1 MTAISIAE
9 KKCSKCDRLKP
20 LSGYSKLASAKDGLQ
35 SVCKACVNEY
45 SRLRYEAK
53 KEDFKEYQRRYR
65 QDNPGKFN
73 EYRSREGVVDR
84 INERRRE
91 LYWADPEAARE
102 ARREW
107 RLKNPDK
114 WSDYVSANRDRFNE
128 SSKKYR
134 ATHLET
140 VRARSREA
148 YASDPEKYIAKQK
161 RYAERHPD
169 KLQARRKTYRAKNV
183 ETLASKIKEW
193 RGRNAGHVKSYQ
205 ARYEAARR
213 ETRKIVRRAAYAE
226 NPHPHRE
233 AAKKWRKGNP
243 EKARIL
249 RHIRRA
255 RKRNAEGRYSLA
267 DVQRLFVLQRGKC
280 PVCRLSLKEYHV
292 DHIVALARGG
302 SNHTVNLQLLHP
314 LCNMR
319 KTDKD
324 PILFMQ
330 EQGFLL

>member
-9 KKCSKCDRLKP
+9 KKCSKCGRLRP
-20 LSGYSKLASAKDGLQ
+20 LSGYSKLANAKDGLQ

-45 SRLRYEAK
+45 SRIRYEAK
-53 KEDFKEYQRRYR
+53 KEELKEYQRQYR
-65 QDNPGKFN
+65 QENPDKIN
-73 EYRSREGVVDR
+73 AYRARDDVAKRLKEQSIKR
-84 INERRRE
+84 
-91 LYWADPEAARE
+91 YWANPDEARKK
-102 ARREW
+102 RREW
-107 RLKNPDK
+107 RLENPDK
-114 WSDYVSANRDRFNE
+114 WAAYISLNREKYNRNA
-128 SSKKYR
+128 KKYR
-134 ATHLET
+134 AAHLEQ
-140 VRARSREA
+140 VRARERAA
-148 YASDPEKYIAKQK
+148 YAKEPGKYIATQK
-161 RYAERHPD
+161 RYAERHPE
-169 KLQARRKTYRAKNV
+169 KVKARHKAYRV
-183 ETLASKIKEW
+183 ENSEKRAQVSKEW
-193 RGRNAGHVKSYQ
+193 RERHADHVKSYQ
-205 ARYEAARR
+205 DRYEAARR

-233 AAKKWRKGNP
+233 SAKRWRKANP

-280 PVCRLSLKEYHV
+280 PVCRMSLKNYHV

-302 SNHTVNLQLLHP
+302 SNHPVNLQLLHP

-324 PILFMQ
+324 PIVFMQ

>member
-9 KKCSKCDRLKP
+9 KKCCKCGLRRP

-35 SVCKACVNEY
+35 PICKACANEY

-53 KEDFKEYQRRYR
+53 KEKFKEYQRQYR
-65 QDNPGKFN
+65 KENLDKINA
-73 EYRSREGVVDR
+73 YRSREDVVIR
-84 INERRRE
+84 VNEQRRE
-91 LYWADPEAARE
+91 RYWSDPDEARKK
-102 ARREW
+102 RREW

-114 WSDYVSANRDRFNE
+114 WNAYVSLNRDRFN
-128 SSKKYR
+128 SNSKKYR
-134 ATHLET
+134 ATHLDE
-140 VRARSREA
+140 VRARERAA
-148 YASDPEKYIAKQK
+148 YADDPEKYREKQRK
-161 RYAERHPD
+161 YVQRNLDKVRERW
-169 KLQARRKTYRAKNV
+169 KLQRVKHAKKRSAAMRA
-183 ETLASKIKEW
+183 W
-193 RGRNAGHVKSYQ
+193 RERNRGHVKAYQ
-205 ARYEAARR
+205 DKYESARR
-213 ETRKIVRRAAYAE
+213 DTRKVIRREVYAA

-233 AAKKWRKGNP
+233 AKRKWRKANP
-243 EKARIL
+243 EKVRIL

-302 SNHTVNLQLLHP
+302 SNHPVNLQLLHP